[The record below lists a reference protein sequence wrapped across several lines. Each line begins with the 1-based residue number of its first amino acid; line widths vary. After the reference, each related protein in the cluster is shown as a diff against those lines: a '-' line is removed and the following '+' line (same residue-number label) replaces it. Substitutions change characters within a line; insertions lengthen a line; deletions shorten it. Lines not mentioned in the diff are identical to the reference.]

1 MGTVPA
7 RRSLHT
13 GFRFNEASCYM
24 IMGGEVKIRFY
35 GMLRDYAGVSE
46 LSLRFNREISG
57 NELLRML
64 AERLPG
70 LREVLDP
77 AGRERLAIVILVDN
91 KPYDNRRLI
100 GDEAVV
106 DILPPA
112 SGG

>member
-1 MGTVPA
+1 M
-7 RRSLHT
+7 
-13 GFRFNEASCYM
+13 
-24 IMGGEVKIRFY
+24 KIRFY

-46 LSLRFNREISG
+46 LSLRLNGEISG
-57 NELLRML
+57 DELLRML
-64 AERLPG
+64 VERLPG
-70 LREVLDP
+70 LREVLDS
-77 AGRERLAIVILVDN
+77 AGMERLGIVILVGN